1 MTMIKKPHQIEAPKS
16 VKILIYGQPGIGKTT
31 LALSAPAPLLL
42 DFDGGIH
49 RVRQQDVKDTVQ
61 VRSWGDIRKLM
72 EEDLS
77 PYQTLVIDTAGK
89 MLDYMSQ
96 DIISGDPKMGRKDG
110 QLALQGY
117 GVRKGMFQRFIFD
130 CAAMGKHLVFVA
142 HDKEEKDGDSK
153 IVRPEIGGSSS
164 GDLIKELDLVGYM
177 EASGKIRTISFDPC
191 EKFYGKNTCG
201 LDPLIKLNDLSAPNT
216 FLTMV
221 TDRFAAETALRGEQ
235 SKKYTHLLE
244 TISHEAEI
252 VADADGAN
260 GFVEWAQGIEN
271 IWDAKIQAA
280 HMIRDRAKVL
290 GLELDK
296 KTKKYGKAVA

>member
-1 MTMIKKPHQIEAPKS
+1 MSIIKKPYEIQAPNS

-31 LALSAPAPLLL
+31 LALSAPSPLLL

-61 VRSWGDIRKLM
+61 VRAWDDVRKLM

-77 PYQTLVIDTAGK
+77 GYQTLVIDTAGK
-89 MLDYMSQ
+89 MLDYMSA
-96 DIISGDPKMGRKDG
+96 DIIAGDPKMGRKDG

-117 GVRKGMFQRFIFD
+117 GVRKGMFQRFISH
-130 CAAMGKHLVFVA
+130 CSTMGKHLVFVA
-142 HDKEEKDGDSK
+142 HDKEEKDGDTK

-177 EASGKIRTISFDPC
+177 EASGKVRTISFDPC

-201 LDPLIKLNDLSAPNT
+201 LDPLIKLGDLSGAND
-216 FLTMV
+216 FLTKV
-221 TDRFAAETALRGEQ
+221 TDRFAAETVIRAAQ
-235 SKKYTHLLE
+235 SKKYTDLMESIHRE
-244 TISHEAEI
+244 SEA

-260 GFVEWAQGIEN
+260 GFVEWAQGIEP

-280 HMIRDRAKVL
+280 HLIRDRAKVL

-296 KTKKYGKAVA
+296 KSKKYGKAV

>member
-1 MTMIKKPHQIEAPKS
+1 MTMIRKPHQIEAPTS

-31 LALSAPAPLLL
+31 LALSAPSPLLL
-42 DFDGGIH
+42 DFDGGVH

-61 VRSWGDIRKLM
+61 VRSWDDIRKLM
-72 EEDLS
+72 DEDLS
-77 PYQTLVIDTAGK
+77 AYQTLVIDTVGK

-96 DIISGDPKMGRKDG
+96 AIISGDPKMGRKDG

-177 EASGKIRTISFDPC
+177 EASGKVRTISFDPC

-201 LDPLIKLNDLSAPNT
+201 LDPLIKLNDLSAPNA

-221 TDRFAAETALRGEQ
+221 TDRFAAEAAARSVQ
-235 SKKYTHLLE
+235 SKKYTDLMA
-244 TISHEAEI
+244 TIAKEAEI
-252 VADADGAN
+252 VANADGAN
-260 GFVEWAQGIEN
+260 GFVEWAQTIEP
-271 IWDAKIQAA
+271 ILDAKIQAA

-290 GLELDK
+290 SLTLGKDK
-296 KTKKYGKAVA
+296 KYAKADA

>member
-1 MTMIKKPHQIEAPKS
+1 MSIIKKPHEISAPTS

-31 LALSAPAPLLL
+31 LALSAPSPLLL
-42 DFDGGIH
+42 DFDGGVH

-61 VRSWGDIRKLM
+61 VRSWEDIRKLM
-72 EEDLS
+72 SEDLS
-77 PYQTLVIDTAGK
+77 GYQTLVIDTAGK
-89 MLDYMSQ
+89 MLDFMSQ

-117 GVRKGMFQRFIFD
+117 GVRKGMFQRFVFD
-130 CAAMGKHLVFVA
+130 CGQMGKHLVFVA
-142 HDKEEKDGDSK
+142 HDKEEKDGDNK

-177 EASGKIRTISFDPC
+177 EASGKVRTISFDPC

-201 LDPLIKLNDLSAPNT
+201 LDPLIKLGDLSGKND

-221 TDRFAAETALRGEQ
+221 TDRFAAETVSRGVQ
-235 SKKYTHLLE
+235 SKKYTDLM
-244 TISHEAEI
+244 EAIRKESEG

-260 GFVEWAQGIEN
+260 TFVDWAKGIEP
-271 IWDAKIQAA
+271 IWDAQIQAA
-280 HMIRDRAKVL
+280 HMIRDRAKAL
-290 GLELDK
+290 GLTLDK
-296 KTKKYGKAVA
+296 SKKYTKAA